1 MLTVNAVE
9 MNVSKDPRDTIVAP
23 SIGAGLAVVIYD
35 PQVRAGGI
43 LHFLLPDSTVMDSDN
58 AKQFPCAFADTGLK
72 RFIDTVD
79 SMGVQQSRL
88 RTILVGGAQA
98 VNPPN
103 ILNFGK
109 RNIDAA
115 TRILNAQGLKIDKL
129 EVGGHAARTIQLKI
143 KDGTVYLE
151 VRGQGMRT
159 L

>member
-9 MNVSKDPRDTIVAP
+9 MIFSNDARDILVAP
-23 SIGAGLAVVIYD
+23 SIGAGIAVVSYD
-35 PQVRAGGI
+35 PELQAGGI
-43 LHFLLPDSTVMDSDN
+43 LHFLLPDSTVMASEN
-58 AKQFPCAFADTGLK
+58 AEQFPFAFADTGLHL
-72 RFIDTVD
+72 FIDKAD
-79 SMGVQQSRL
+79 AFGMQRSRL
-88 RTILVGGAQA
+88 RTMLVGGAQA

-115 TRILNAQGLKIDKL
+115 TRILNEAGLKIDKW

-143 KDGTVYLE
+143 KDGSIYLE
-151 VRGQGMRT
+151 VRGQGMRA